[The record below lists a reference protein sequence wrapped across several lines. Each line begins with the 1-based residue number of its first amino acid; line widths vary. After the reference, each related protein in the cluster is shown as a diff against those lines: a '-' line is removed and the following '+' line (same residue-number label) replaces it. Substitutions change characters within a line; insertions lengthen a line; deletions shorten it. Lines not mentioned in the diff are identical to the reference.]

1 MTASTGE
8 MVGMPQHERSHT
20 RRALAVI
27 GLGLALVVAILL
39 VGVNAL
45 QPGGPRLAAA
55 PTGTPAA
62 SRTVAGPARPATMPS
77 ETDLSRTGEPKYGG
91 ADAQQE
97 EFYEWAAQHQVG
109 SLNLPGMD
117 SATGQLAEVANGYC
131 DLLSDEPGGS
141 GEKVTLVI
149 RMQTGATRSMSQ
161 ELLER
166 SVAAFCPQKAR
177 HLV

>member
-1 MTASTGE
+1 
-8 MVGMPQHERSHT
+8 MPQHEGTHS
-20 RRALAVI
+20 RRALVVI
-27 GLGLALVVAILL
+27 GLSLVLVVAIML
-39 VGVNAL
+39 VGVKAL
-45 QPGGPRLAAA
+45 QPGDPQLASA
-55 PTGTPAA
+55 PTGTRGA
-62 SRTVAGPARPATMPS
+62 SHTAAGPARPATMPS
-77 ETDLSRTGEPKYGG
+77 ESDLTGAGEPKYGG

-117 SATGQLAEVANGYC
+117 AATGQLAEVANGYC

-141 GEKVTLVI
+141 GEKVTQMI

>member
-1 MTASTGE
+1 
-8 MVGMPQHERSHT
+8 MPQHERSHT
-20 RRALAVI
+20 GRALAVI
-27 GLGLALVVAILL
+27 GLGLTLVVAIML
-39 VGVNAL
+39 VGLHAL
-45 QPGGPRLAAA
+45 RAGDPEVVSA

-62 SRTVAGPARPATMPS
+62 SRTTAAPARPATMPS
-77 ETDLSRTGEPKYGG
+77 ETDATEMTDSKYGG

-97 EFYEWAAQHQVG
+97 QFYEWAAQHQVG

-117 SATGQLAEVANGYC
+117 AATGQLAEVANGYC
-131 DLLSDEPGGS
+131 DLLSDQPGGS
-141 GEKVTLVI
+141 GAKVTQMI